1 MFCSCDSNLGGRFF
15 LIFVE
20 ILSPTNAGAVY
31 QAANLGKGFKVK
43 KFLVKEANIYPVQVC
58 MMFDITANS
67 GPFLNLFFEKSCHLT
82 VVLLW

>member
-1 MFCSCDSNLGGRFF
+1 MVGFF
-15 LIFVE
+15 KIFVE
-20 ILSPTNAGAVY
+20 ILFPTNAGAVY
-31 QAANLGKGFKVK
+31 QAANLGEGFKVK